1 MSDILTGFNMQGND
15 PIDDRIVSKS
25 ILETL
30 EEYLKRVPV
39 QKRYYGLTFFALD
52 KDNKLRQYTFQTSLI
67 EPTIDDSDDR
77 LDKLQENI
85 DNVDKDLQ
93 DHKNDKS
100 IHKTSEEI
108 RSEIVDADIPDSIA
122 RAQWVIQSIG
132 VAIENIIAG
141 ASTDYDTLKKVQT
154 KIEDL
159 RSEMESQ
166 LYGDDGSGIF
176 KTLEQ
181 VLDFLNEYKDFIIDI
196 PNNFVSKHDIIDNLT
211 TDDAAKVLSARQGKI
226 LSETLTNYFDSAMQ
240 SIRSETD
247 RATNAENRIEAKLD
261 DEITRST
268 NKDENHDNRLTAL
281 ESKSHTQNTD
291 LGTTSSTF
299 QLKYN
304 TGNKIKH
311 ESDAI
316 SVRNSTDTDYV
327 NFIAK
332 NGTFKGDLLVEGKS
346 FVTEAETVEIKDNLL
361 LLNKGEVGSG
371 VTKGMAGLEID
382 RGTEPNYQIVF
393 DESDNRFKAGE
404 IGDIQCLALRD
415 GDDSMKDGMFTSW
428 DSTTKRL
435 KTTNIV
441 PSNQSLFF
449 GDSGEIGLKYASS
462 NFGNILDSPIDSL
475 EISKNAIRTL
485 NISSSADYTF
495 FYSNTAKGIY
505 INNPILGRS
514 FKRAVDLSEVLY
526 HADLINNLTT
536 GGTNKSLTAEQG
548 KVLKSS
554 IDGLNT
560 EIGNVKDS
568 YLPLSGGTMTGTLRL
583 SNNISL
589 ASFLTD
595 NTSINLARVSENNIV
610 MLSTAEVTTRIYSN
624 ASDLTHFRGETGYPI
639 HDTYNLPDPVRLG
652 SDQTFTGD
660 NTFTAGKFN
669 VAGDKSKFSVND
681 IGGLRMYYDY
691 ADDDAGISR
700 YIDFYTKTASDTDYT
715 RRGIFGLYASKSTPN
730 SDYAYIGAGDVGSED
745 AQYRF
750 FPNTLFVPE
759 TFSLR
764 TLSSK
769 RQLIG
774 VDNINNRARFGGPLI
789 PTWIISNNTDLF
801 HSKYTNKSTYSKY
814 KIWDESNLPSP
825 ASTTDLSKYA
835 LLAGDNTFT
844 GSNTFNKT
852 VSVVGTGTIS
862 LNANTGI
869 NYKLVSTSAARSYSI
884 TLGTAD
890 DPHTTSFGS
899 VLTNQEYAYI
909 ALPGTDYGNTPYKF
923 FVDQM
928 TVPNVFRLLTKEGV
942 LLLRKDSNGVQL
954 GSGSSNT
961 FVNSSNSDLTHR
973 KYTAS
978 STYTDYKIWDASNL
992 PSPASS
998 TDLANYLPL
1007 SGGNMSGNIVLDN
1020 GILIQGKDK
1029 NGVSRVIT
1037 GMASGSNIIYFGNVN
1052 SPVAIS
1058 TTASD
1063 ITHVRGTDNYK
1074 IYDSY
1079 NLPNPVQT
1087 SDLADYVVKSD
1098 LDAYA
1103 TKAELGDYA
1112 TKQWVTDN
1120 FSGGGSGSDLLP
1132 ANNTWTGTNTYSKN
1146 VVLANNIKLISSKTD
1161 GTFVNLIQEDSS
1173 NNLIIGNGSPV
1184 RIYGEGNLAHYIG
1197 SSAYTV
1203 YDTFNLPNPVQTSDL
1218 ESYAT
1223 KTWVGEQGYL
1233 TNSSLSGYATQQ
1245 WVKDQEYITGADIP
1259 PIVIANSGSGNAVT
1273 SITATGHALTVTK
1286 GATYLTQ
1293 SSLAGYAT
1301 EAWVTNKGYLTSS
1314 SLDGY
1319 AKTTDLASYLPLA
1332 GGTMTGAINFSSSQI
1347 LTLENKPLVA
1357 YDSTSNYVNIG
1368 GYSLNSRL
1376 FFLTSQTDLQ
1386 HYRKN
1391 DGELAG
1397 TSYKIWDAYNV
1408 SRPLDYVNGTAGSVT
1423 SVYTRNLNL
1432 NGTNYPF
1439 IGTGTSVVTLFAPTT
1454 AGTSGQVLQSQ
1465 GAGKAP
1471 IWVDG
1476 GTGGG
1481 VQLSDTNVWTGL
1493 NTFQGGL
1500 KTSDGTNSY
1509 DVWDKNNL
1517 KYVARITPSNL
1528 GYALSF
1534 YTTTAGWR
1542 DFDDLC
1548 INNLMPNASKTI
1560 EQGGAGFVGQYESAY
1575 ASAEIKDIVT
1585 QNIFAS
1591 GGKNLSNVS
1600 TGASLLGNE
1609 TNAFKSAHIG
1619 EVNTN
1624 TVKSADGKSLLNFKT
1639 DGVYMIANSGTEYK
1653 LATLNDISGGGSSV
1667 SLDGN
1672 NTWTGVNIFSGTG
1685 LVTNQYDSGN
1695 TEIPATANYSI
1706 RLACS
1711 GSYNN
1716 YGFGAVKSDEIQNKK
1731 SYAFIQTPSA
1741 FFTFDNSGS
1750 LYTTIGNTKYEF
1762 WNKQNLAK
1770 PIIYNTNS
1778 DGDGV
1783 LYKGDSTSNRIDSLE
1798 LVGILPPTNNAV
1810 TLSNGGTGGF
1820 GNVNNAY
1827 AEAYIGNV
1835 HANNVTTT
1843 TIVVPGSEN
1852 YFEFKEDGLY
1862 FWDII
1867 NQKKYKLTMQDVS

>member
-93 DHKNDKS
+93 DHKNNKS

-181 VLDFLNEYKDFIIDI
+181 VLGFLNQYKDFIVDI
-196 PNNFVSKHDIIDNLT
+196 PNNFVSKTDIIDNLT
-211 TDDAAKVLSARQGKI
+211 TDDATKVLSARQGKI

-268 NKDENHDNRLTAL
+268 NKDENHDNRLTVL

-316 SVRNSTDTDYV
+316 SVRNSADTDYV

-415 GDDSMKDGMFTSW
+415 GDDSMTGGMFTSW

-441 PSNQSLFF
+441 PSDQKLSF
-449 GDSGEIGLKYASS
+449 GDNGDIELKYSLSKMGEIFTSA
-462 NFGNILDSPIDSL
+462 IPI
-475 EISKNAIRTL
+475 L
-485 NISSSADYTF
+485 NIGRKSSGYPHIEFGLSSRHTVVYTDAL
-495 FYSNTAKGIY
+495 NGIY
-505 INNPILGRS
+505 LQNQVLGRT
-514 FKRAVDLSEVLY
+514 FKRATDLSEVLY
-526 HADLINNLTT
+526 HADIVNNLTS
-536 GGTNKSLTAEQG
+536 GGTNKVLSAEQG
-548 KVLKSS
+548 KLLQNS
-554 IDGLNT
+554 IDGL
-560 EIGNVKDS
+560 S
-568 YLPLSGGTMTGTLRL
+568 
-583 SNNISL
+583 
-589 ASFLTD
+589 
-595 NTSINLARVSENNIV
+595 
-610 MLSTAEVTTRIYSN
+610 
-624 ASDLTHFRGETGYPI
+624 
-639 HDTYNLPDPVRLG
+639 
-652 SDQTFTGD
+652 
-660 NTFTAGKFN
+660 
-669 VAGDKSKFSVND
+669 
-681 IGGLRMYYDY
+681 
-691 ADDDAGISR
+691 
-700 YIDFYTKTASDTDYT
+700 
-715 RRGIFGLYASKSTPN
+715 
-730 SDYAYIGAGDVGSED
+730 
-745 AQYRF
+745 
-750 FPNTLFVPE
+750 
-759 TFSLR
+759 
-764 TLSSK
+764 
-769 RQLIG
+769 
-774 VDNINNRARFGGPLI
+774 
-789 PTWIISNNTDLF
+789 
-801 HSKYTNKSTYSKY
+801 
-814 KIWDESNLPSP
+814 
-825 ASTTDLSKYA
+825 TDLSKYA
-835 LLAGDNTFT
+835 LLAGNNTFS
-844 GSNTFNKT
+844 GSNTFALNKFQ
-852 VSVVGTGTIS
+852 VGTGS
-862 LNANTGI
+862 LFRVNADANLIVNGIVTGGWNKELVYYSREASSSTAVKRGAFGI
-869 NYKLVSTSAARSYSI
+869 KADGATEPLDTDYLYLSVGKVDWRSAQYKFQANKLIVPSTWRLRTPSDFNLIKVDGVNEVRFGSYNIPNYLVS
-884 TLGTAD
+884 
-890 DPHTTSFGS
+890 
-899 VLTNQEYAYI
+899 N
-909 ALPGTDYGNTPYKF
+909 NT
-923 FVDQM
+923 
-928 TVPNVFRLLTKEGV
+928 
-942 LLLRKDSNGVQL
+942 
-954 GSGSSNT
+954 
-961 FVNSSNSDLTHR
+961 
-973 KYTAS
+973 
-978 STYTDYKIWDASNL
+978 
-992 PSPASS
+992 
-998 TDLANYLPL
+998 
-1007 SGGNMSGNIVLDN
+1007 
-1020 GILIQGKDK
+1020 
-1029 NGVSRVIT
+1029 
-1037 GMASGSNIIYFGNVN
+1037 
-1052 SPVAIS
+1052 
-1058 TTASD
+1058 D
-1063 ITHVRGTDNYK
+1063 ITHVRGSNNYK

-1087 SDLADYVVKSD
+1087 SDLA
-1098 LDAYA
+1098 
-1103 TKAELGDYA
+1103 
-1112 TKQWVTDN
+1112 
-1120 FSGGGSGSDLLP
+1120 
-1132 ANNTWTGTNTYSKN
+1132 
-1146 VVLANNIKLISSKTD
+1146 
-1161 GTFVNLIQEDSS
+1161 
-1173 NNLIIGNGSPV
+1173 
-1184 RIYGEGNLAHYIG
+1184 
-1197 SSAYTV
+1197 
-1203 YDTFNLPNPVQTSDL
+1203 
-1218 ESYAT
+1218 
-1223 KTWVGEQGYL
+1223 
-1233 TNSSLSGYATQQ
+1233 
-1245 WVKDQEYITGADIP
+1245 
-1259 PIVIANSGSGNAVT
+1259 
-1273 SITATGHALTVTK
+1273 
-1286 GATYLTQ
+1286 
-1293 SSLAGYAT
+1293 
-1301 EAWVTNKGYLTSS
+1301 
-1314 SLDGY
+1314 
-1319 AKTTDLASYLPLA
+1319 SYLPLA
-1332 GGTMTGAINFSSSQI
+1332 GGTLTGDLVLSNNNYIKGILSTGTPIQILGLNSSNTISVGNGSYNLLLYTGASDISHW
-1347 LTLENKPLVA
+1347 K
-1357 YDSTSNYVNIG
+1357 G
-1368 GYSLNSRL
+1368 
-1376 FFLTSQTDLQ
+1376 
-1386 HYRKN
+1386 
-1391 DGELAG
+1391 G
-1397 TSYKIWDAYNV
+1397 TSYKIWDASNV
-1408 SRPLDYVNGTAGSVT
+1408 SRPLDYVNGTAGSAT

-1454 AGTSGQVLQSQ
+1454 AGISGQVLQSQ

-1509 DVWDKNNL
+1509 DVWDNNSL
-1517 KYVARITPSNL
+1517 KYPVKYAINSTGT

-1534 YTTTAGWR
+1534 YSKTAGWKEI
-1542 DFDDLC
+1542 DTLTTKYLTSATVKS
-1548 INNLMPNASKTI
+1548 ISS
-1560 EQGGAGFVGQYESAY
+1560 GGDGYIGIGSNAY
-1575 ASAEIKDIVT
+1575 ASAAISEINTNSIYFRGLNSTVLFTNDDDELEYGSSSNYARFNSS
-1585 QNIFAS
+1585 NIRIAYPFVSSS
-1591 GGKNLSNVS
+1591 GGGGGGGGGTTDPSEGGLTISYYPVNQKNNV
-1600 TGASLLGNE
+1600 TERAKIYCTT
-1609 TNAFKSAHIG
+1609 TNLYLKDLAK
-1619 EVNTN
+1619 NTQL
-1624 TVKSADGKSLLNFKT
+1624 DFDT
-1639 DGVYMIANSGTEYK
+1639 DGLYVTTGSTSK
-1653 LATLNDISGGGSSV
+1653 VRLATLNDVSGGGSSV

-1695 TEIPATANYSI
+1695 TEIPATASYSI

-1716 YGFGAVKSDEIQNKK
+1716 YGFGAVRSEDRIKQ
-1731 SYAFIQTPSA
+1731 SYAFVQTPSA

-1770 PIIYNTNS
+1770 PVVYNTNS
-1778 DGDGV
+1778 DGDGI
-1783 LYKGDSTSNRIDSLE
+1783 LYKGDSTSNRINSLE

-1810 TLSNGGTGGF
+1810 SLSNGGTGGF
-1820 GNVNNAY
+1820 GNINNAY
-1827 AEAYIGNV
+1827 AESYIGAMYTNEIRTFI
-1835 HANNVTTT
+1835 NNDMTTT
-1843 TIVVPGSEN
+1843 VNLTMNNNGV
-1852 YFEFKEDGLY
+1852 YFTNANGTL
-1862 FWDII
+1862 
-1867 NQKKYKLTMQDVS
+1867 YKLTMEAVS

>member
-1 MSDILTGFNMQGND
+1 MIKNLGQVAAIYVGKTAPRNANMIWLDNTVIPYVFKSYNGEEWTEIPTGAWVETYVNGWLVSLQQGTVTTDDDYLLINSGGVNYKMTVRDFVKSSVGNPLDFKGVIRTDSDFPN
-15 PIDDRIVSKS
+15 PS
-25 ILETL
+25 TL
-30 EEYLKRVPV
+30 EGGDMYIIITEPAGGTVTDPYSGKTFSDSEKIVWDSVINSWASLGKIDVKVDLSTTYSATEVTIHSSAGKETTVVGVTDDNAGVMVPV
-39 QKRYYGLTFFALD
+39 QKKWLDSLSNGSTLTPQGSSTAPYHKHRYSDIVDRIISQQVTGDSAINPMSQKATTEALNLKLD
-52 KDNKLRQYTFQTSLI
+52 KS
-67 EPTIDDSDDR
+67 SV
-77 LDKLQENI
+77 LQ
-85 DNVDKDLQ
+85 V
-93 DHKNDKS
+93 S
-100 IHKTSEEI
+100 
-108 RSEIVDADIPDSIA
+108 
-122 RAQWVIQSIG
+122 G
-132 VAIENIIAG
+132 V
-141 ASTDYDTLKKVQT
+141 S
-154 KIEDL
+154 
-159 RSEMESQ
+159 
-166 LYGDDGSGIF
+166 
-176 KTLEQ
+176 
-181 VLDFLNEYKDFIIDI
+181 
-196 PNNFVSKHDIIDNLT
+196 T
-211 TDDAAKVLSARQGKI
+211 TDVMSQKAV
-226 LSETLTNYFDSAMQ
+226 T
-240 SIRSETD
+240 
-247 RATNAENRIEAKLD
+247 
-261 DEITRST
+261 
-268 NKDENHDNRLTAL
+268 
-281 ESKSHTQNTD
+281 
-291 LGTTSSTF
+291 
-299 QLKYN
+299 
-304 TGNKIKH
+304 
-311 ESDAI
+311 DAI
-316 SVRNSTDTDYV
+316 QT
-327 NFIAK
+327 
-332 NGTFKGDLLVEGKS
+332 
-346 FVTEAETVEIKDNLL
+346 
-361 LLNKGEVGSG
+361 
-371 VTKGMAGLEID
+371 
-382 RGTEPNYQIVF
+382 
-393 DESDNRFKAGE
+393 
-404 IGDIQCLALRD
+404 
-415 GDDSMKDGMFTSW
+415 
-428 DSTTKRL
+428 
-435 KTTNIV
+435 
-441 PSNQSLFF
+441 
-449 GDSGEIGLKYASS
+449 
-462 NFGNILDSPIDSL
+462 
-475 EISKNAIRTL
+475 
-485 NISSSADYTF
+485 
-495 FYSNTAKGIY
+495 
-505 INNPILGRS
+505 
-514 FKRAVDLSEVLY
+514 
-526 HADLINNLTT
+526 
-536 GGTNKSLTAEQG
+536 
-548 KVLKSS
+548 LKSS
-554 IDGLNT
+554 VDDKL
-560 EIGNVKDS
+560 S
-568 YLPLSGGTMTGTLRL
+568 RYLPLSGGTMTGTIKLAT
-583 SNNISL
+583 NNV
-589 ASFLTD
+589 
-595 NTSINLARVSENNIV
+595 SINGIGSDGTTNYHIASLDTANRPIFGSPSVGVVIQTKTENILHKKDSGTFIV
-610 MLSTAEVTTRIYSN
+610 
-624 ASDLTHFRGETGYPI
+624 
-639 HDTYNLPDPVRLG
+639 HDTSNLLDPAKL
-652 SDQTFTGD
+652 SADQTFTGD
-660 NTFTAGKFN
+660 NTFTVDKFN
-669 VAGDKSKFSVND
+669 VVGDKSKFLVNNV
-681 IGGLRMYYDY
+681 GGLRMYYDY
-691 ADDDAGISR
+691 ADDDVGISR
-700 YIDFYTKTASDTDYT
+700 YLDFYTKTSSDTDYT
-715 RRGIFGLYASKSTPN
+715 RRGVLGLYASKSVPN
-730 SDYAYIGAGDVGSED
+730 SDYAYIGAGNVGSED

-750 FPNTLFVPE
+750 YPNILYIPE
-759 TFSLR
+759 TFYLR
-764 TLSSK
+764 TITSR
-769 RQLIG
+769 RQLIR
-774 VDNINNRARFGGPLI
+774 VDNINNRAGFGGPLI

-801 HSKYTNKSTYSKY
+801 HSKYTNQSTHSEY

-852 VSVVGTGTIS
+852 VSVVGSGTIS
-862 LNANTGI
+862 LNPNTGI
-869 NYKLVSTSAARSYSI
+869 NYKLVSTSAARGYSI

-890 DPHTTSFGS
+890 DPHTTTFGS

-909 ALPGTDYGNTPYKF
+909 ALPGTDYGSTPYRF
-923 FVDQM
+923 LIDQM

-961 FVNSSNSDLTHR
+961 FVNSFNSDLTHR

-1020 GILIQGKDK
+1020 SVVISGKEMD
-1029 NGVSRVIT
+1029 GTVSPIVF
-1037 GMASGSNIIYFGNVN
+1037 MSGSNILTIG
-1052 SPVAIS
+1052 S
-1058 TTASD
+1058 TANKNTILQTGAYD
-1063 ITHVRGTDNYK
+1063 LLHNRAGTQYK
-1074 IYDSY
+1074 FYDSY

-1120 FSGGGSGSDLLP
+1120 FSGGGSGADLLP
-1132 ANNTWTGTNTYSKN
+1132 SDNTWSGTNTYGKN
-1146 VVLANNIKLISSKTD
+1146 VVLANNVKLISSKTN

-1184 RIYGEGNLAHYIG
+1184 KIYGEGNLAHYIG

-1218 ESYAT
+1218 NSYLT
-1223 KTWVGEQGYL
+1223 KTEASTTYYPIGGRGFLSFDASGRPIMNNNQGYSVRDKNSTAREVL
-1233 TNSSLSGYATQQ
+1233 WMDAVNNLSLGNTSSWTLPSITFRATNVYWGNSLLATQ
-1245 WVKDQEYITGADIP
+1245 
-1259 PIVIANSGSGNAVT
+1259 S
-1273 SITATGHALTVTK
+1273 
-1286 GATYLTQ
+1286 
-1293 SSLAGYAT
+1293 
-1301 EAWVTNKGYLTSS
+1301 WVTNKNYLTSS

-1319 AKTTDLASYLPLA
+1319 AKTTDLSSYLPLI
-1332 GGTMTGAINFSSSQI
+1332 GGSMIGAINFNSSQI

-1408 SRPLDYVNGTAGSVT
+1408 SSPLDYMKGTAGQVVSV
-1423 SVYTRNLNL
+1423 SGKEISI
-1432 NGTNYPF
+1432 NGVNQTHIVLGLGGNG
-1439 IGTGTSVVTLFAPTT
+1439 ITLFAPTT
-1454 AGTSGQVLQSQ
+1454 AGISGQVLQSQ

-1509 DVWDKNNL
+1509 DIWDKNNL

-1548 INNLMPNASKTI
+1548 VNNLMPNASKTI
-1560 EQGGAGFVGQYESAY
+1560 EQGGVGFVGQYESAY

-1600 TGASLLGNE
+1600 TGASFLGNE
-1609 TNAFKSAHIG
+1609 SNAFKSAYIG

-1653 LATLNDISGGGSSV
+1653 LATLNDVSGGGSSV

-1685 LVTNQYDSGN
+1685 SVTNQYDSGN

-1711 GSYNN
+1711 GSYDN
-1716 YGFGAVKSDEIQNKK
+1716 YGFGAVRLENRVKQ
-1731 SYAFIQTPSA
+1731 SYAFIQTPAA

-1770 PIIYNTNS
+1770 PVVYNTNS
-1778 DGDGV
+1778 DGDGI
-1783 LYKGDSTSNRIDSLE
+1783 LYKGDSTANRIDSLE

-1810 TLSNGGTGGF
+1810 TLSNGGTGGL
-1820 GNVNNAY
+1820 GNVDNAY

-1835 HANNVTTT
+1835 HANNVTTA

-1852 YFEFKEDGLY
+1852 YFEFKEDGLHFY
-1862 FWDII
+1862 DMVNQEEYKI
-1867 NQKKYKLTMQDVS
+1867 NMTKV

>member
-268 NKDENHDNRLTAL
+268 NKDENHDSRLNTL
-281 ESKSHTQNTD
+281 EGKSHTQNTD
-291 LGTTSSTF
+291 LGTTNSAF

-316 SVRNSTDTDYV
+316 SVRNSADTDYV

-332 NGTFKGDLLVEGKS
+332 NATFKGDLLVEGKS

-371 VTKGMAGLEID
+371 VTKGIAGLEID

-441 PSNQSLFF
+441 PETTPLLFGNSNLKQNSEAHVFKGSNLYAFKF
-449 GDSGEIGLKYASS
+449 SNASGSMWNVSGEMNW
-462 NFGNILDSPIDSL
+462 NFDTNKQAFCFWKPLV
-475 EISKNAIRTL
+475 
-485 NISSSADYTF
+485 
-495 FYSNTAKGIY
+495 GIT
-505 INNPILGRS
+505 
-514 FKRAVDLSEVLY
+514 FKRESDLSEVLY
-526 HADLINNLTT
+526 HADLVNNLTT
-536 GGTNKSLTAEQG
+536 GGTNKPLTAEQG
-548 KVLKSS
+548 KVLKTS
-554 IDGLNT
+554 IDGINT
-560 EIGNVKDS
+560 EISSIRNS
-568 YLPLSGGTMTGTLRL
+568 YLPLSGGTMTGNIVFTNGLGISGIGSDGNSRNL
-583 SNNISL
+583 IGSVKNSN
-589 ASFLTD
+589 
-595 NTSINLARVSENNIV
+595 RVSVGN
-610 MLSTAEVTTRIYSN
+610 TASPLTISSGDVTLIHARGSKSYDIYD
-624 ASDLTHFRGETGYPI
+624 A
-639 HDTYNLPDPVRLG
+639 YNLPDPAKL
-652 SDQTFTGD
+652 SADQTFTGT
-660 NTFTAGKFN
+660 NNFTAGKFN
-669 VAGDKSKFSVND
+669 VTGDKSKFSVNGV
-681 IGGLRMYYDY
+681 GGLRIYYDY
-691 ADDDAGISR
+691 ADDEAGISR
-700 YIDFYTKTASDTDYT
+700 YLDFYTKTSSDTDYT

-750 FPNTLFVPE
+750 YHNTLYIPE
-759 TFSLR
+759 TFYLR
-764 TLSSK
+764 TSSLK

-774 VDNINNRARFGGPLI
+774 VDNINNRARFGGPSI

-801 HSKYTNKSTYSKY
+801 HSKYTNQSTHSEY

-852 VSVVGTGTIS
+852 VNIARKNGTIS
-862 LNANTGI
+862 LNPIDSIKYVYPTNEVSRA
-869 NYKLVSTSAARSYSI
+869 LVFIFGTDSDKSFEFGGYYSQNNNI
-884 TLGTAD
+884 K
-890 DPHTTSFGS
+890 
-899 VLTNQEYAYI
+899 QAYI
-909 ALPGTDYGNTPYKF
+909 ALPGKTYDNAEYRFRDGAF
-923 FVDQM
+923 I
-928 TVPNVFRLLTKEGV
+928 VPNVFDIITANGT
-942 LLLRKDSNGVQL
+942 LLLRRDGDGVQF
-954 GSGSSNT
+954 GSNDFNNFLLSNNT
-961 FVNSSNSDLTHR
+961 DLTHR

-992 PSPASS
+992 P
-998 TDLANYLPL
+998 
-1007 SGGNMSGNIVLDN
+1007 
-1020 GILIQGKDK
+1020 
-1029 NGVSRVIT
+1029 
-1037 GMASGSNIIYFGNVN
+1037 
-1052 SPVAIS
+1052 
-1058 TTASD
+1058 
-1063 ITHVRGTDNYK
+1063 
-1074 IYDSY
+1074 
-1079 NLPNPVQT
+1079 NPVQT
-1087 SDLADYVVKSD
+1087 SDLA
-1098 LDAYA
+1098 
-1103 TKAELGDYA
+1103 DYA

-1132 ANNTWTGTNTYSKN
+1132 ANNTWSGTNTYTKN
-1146 VVLANNIKLISSKTD
+1146 VVLANNIKLISSKVD
-1161 GTFVNLIQEDSS
+1161 GTSVNLIQEDSS
-1173 NNLIIGNGSPV
+1173 NNLIVGNGSPV
-1184 RIYGEGNLAHYIG
+1184 RIYGGGNLTHYIG
-1197 SSAYTV
+1197 SSAYTI
-1203 YDTFNLPNPVQTSDL
+1203 YDTSNLPNPVQTSDL

-1368 GYSLNSRL
+1368 SYSLNSRL

-1408 SRPLDYVNGTAGSVT
+1408 SSPLDYMKGTAGQVASV
-1423 SVYTRNLNL
+1423 SGKEISI
-1432 NGTNYPF
+1432 NGVNQTHIVLGLGGNG
-1439 IGTGTSVVTLFAPTT
+1439 ITLFAPTT

-1509 DVWDKNNL
+1509 DVWDNNSL
-1517 KYVARITPSNL
+1517 KYPVKYAINSTGT

-1534 YTTTAGWR
+1534 YSKTAGWKEI
-1542 DFDDLC
+1542 DTLTTKYLTSATVKSISSGGDGY
-1548 INNLMPNASKTI
+1548 IGI
-1560 EQGGAGFVGQYESAY
+1560 ESNAY
-1575 ASAEIKDIVT
+1575 ASAAISKINTNSIYFRGLNSTVLSTNDDGELEYGSSSNYARFNSG
-1585 QNIFAS
+1585 NIRIAYSFVSSS
-1591 GGKNLSNVS
+1591 GGGGGGGGTTDPSEGGLTISYYPVNQKNNV
-1600 TGASLLGNE
+1600 TERAKIYCTT
-1609 TNAFKSAHIG
+1609 TNLYLKDLAK
-1619 EVNTN
+1619 NTQL
-1624 TVKSADGKSLLNFKT
+1624 DFDT
-1639 DGVYMIANSGTEYK
+1639 DGLYVTTGSTSRVR
-1653 LATLNDISGGGSSV
+1653 LATLNDISGSGGGGV
-1667 SLDGN
+1667 SLSGN
-1672 NTWTGVNIFSGTG
+1672 NTWTGTNTFNKPVVARNISPGDNYSMQDGGRGSLGTESDCYNKIYSKNISTDLIFGGTNASYLKLTNMGFEYSAASNG
-1685 LVTNQYDSGN
+1685 LVFQF
-1695 TEIPATANYSI
+1695 
-1706 RLACS
+1706 LM
-1711 GSYNN
+1711 
-1716 YGFGAVKSDEIQNKK
+1716 
-1731 SYAFIQTPSA
+1731 
-1741 FFTFDNSGS
+1741 
-1750 LYTTIGNTKYEF
+1750 
-1762 WNKQNLAK
+1762 
-1770 PIIYNTNS
+1770 
-1778 DGDGV
+1778 
-1783 LYKGDSTSNRIDSLE
+1783 
-1798 LVGILPPTNNAV
+1798 
-1810 TLSNGGTGGF
+1810 
-1820 GNVNNAY
+1820 
-1827 AEAYIGNV
+1827 EA
-1835 HANNVTTT
+1835 
-1843 TIVVPGSEN
+1843 
-1852 YFEFKEDGLY
+1852 DGLY
-1862 FWDII
+1862 IQII
-1867 NQKKYKLTMQDVS
+1867 NPDSGDLTKYKVDMTVVS

>member
-93 DHKNDKS
+93 EHKNDKS

-132 VAIENIIAG
+132 VAIENIIDG
-141 ASTDYDTLKKVQT
+141 ASTDYNTLKKVQT
-154 KIEDL
+154 KIEEL

-181 VLDFLNEYKDFIIDI
+181 VLDFLNEYKDFIVDI

-211 TDDAAKVLSARQGKI
+211 TDDATKVLSARQGKI

-261 DEITRST
+261 AEITRST
-268 NKDENHDNRLTAL
+268 NKDENHDSRLNAL

-316 SVRNSTDTDYV
+316 SVRNSADTDYV

-332 NGTFKGDLLVEGKS
+332 NATFKGDLLVEGKS

-382 RGTEPNYQIVF
+382 RGTEPNYQIIF

-449 GDSGEIGLKYASS
+449 GDRGEIGLKYASS
-462 NFGNILDSPIDSL
+462 NFGNILDNPIGSL
-475 EISKNAIRTL
+475 EIGAIRTL
-485 NISSSADYTF
+485 NISSSSDYTF

-505 INNPILGRS
+505 INNHILGRS
-514 FKRAVDLSEVLY
+514 FKRATDLSEVLY
-526 HADLINNLTT
+526 TANLVNNLTT
-536 GGTNKSLTAEQG
+536 GGANKPLTAEQG

-610 MLSTAEVTTRIYSN
+610 VLSTAGVTTRIYSN
-624 ASDLTHFRGETGYPI
+624 ASDLTHFRGATGYPI
-639 HDTYNLPDPVRLG
+639 HDTYNLPDPAKL
-652 SDQTFTGD
+652 SADQTFTGT
-660 NTFTAGKFN
+660 NNFMAGKFN
-669 VAGDKSKFSVND
+669 VTGDKSKFSVNNV
-681 IGGLRMYYDY
+681 GGLRMYYDFT
-691 ADDDAGISR
+691 DDDAGISR
-700 YIDFYTKTASDTDYT
+700 YLDFYIKSSSDTDYT

-730 SDYAYIGAGDVGSED
+730 SDYAYIGAGNVGSAD

-750 FPNTLFVPE
+750 FTGTMQVPNIWSMNLKSGSALLQSDVT
-759 TFSLR
+759 
-764 TLSSK
+764 
-769 RQLIG
+769 
-774 VDNINNRARFGGPLI
+774 NIYLAA
-789 PTWIISNNTDLF
+789 SNKNTRIRSNDSDLY
-801 HSKYTNKSTYSKY
+801 HRKTTTGSTTDY

-835 LLAGDNTFT
+835 LLAGNNTFT
-844 GSNTFNKT
+844 GSNTFNNT
-852 VSVVGTGTIS
+852 VSVVNSGTIS
-862 LNANTGI
+862 LNPNTGI
-869 NYKLVSTSAARSYSI
+869 NYKLVSTSAARGYSI
-884 TLGTAD
+884 TLGTAN
-890 DPHTTSFGS
+890 DPHTTTFGS

-923 FVDQM
+923 LIDQM

-978 STYTDYKIWDASNL
+978 STYTDYKIWDESNL

-998 TDLANYLPL
+998 
-1007 SGGNMSGNIVLDN
+1007 
-1020 GILIQGKDK
+1020 
-1029 NGVSRVIT
+1029 
-1037 GMASGSNIIYFGNVN
+1037 
-1052 SPVAIS
+1052 
-1058 TTASD
+1058 
-1063 ITHVRGTDNYK
+1063 
-1074 IYDSY
+1074 
-1079 NLPNPVQT
+1079 
-1087 SDLADYVVKSD
+1087 SDLA
-1098 LDAYA
+1098 
-1103 TKAELGDYA
+1103 DYA

-1120 FSGGGSGSDLLP
+1120 FSGGGSGADLLP
-1132 ANNTWTGTNTYSKN
+1132 ANNTWSGTNTYTKN
-1146 VVLANNIKLISSKTD
+1146 VVLANNVKLISSKVN
-1161 GTFVNLIQEDSS
+1161 GTSVNLIQEDSF
-1173 NNLIIGNGSPV
+1173 NNLIVGNGSPV
-1184 RIYGEGNLAHYIG
+1184 RIYGEGNLVHYIG

-1203 YDTFNLPNPVQTSDL
+1203 YDTFNLPNPVQTTDL
-1218 ESYAT
+1218 DSYLT
-1223 KTWVGEQGYL
+1223 KTEASTTYYPIGGRGFLSFDASGRPIMNNNQGYSVRDKNSIAREVL
-1233 TNSSLSGYATQQ
+1233 WMDAVNNLSLGNTSSWTLPSITFRATNVYWGNSLLATQ
-1245 WVKDQEYITGADIP
+1245 
-1259 PIVIANSGSGNAVT
+1259 S
-1273 SITATGHALTVTK
+1273 
-1286 GATYLTQ
+1286 
-1293 SSLAGYAT
+1293 
-1301 EAWVTNKGYLTSS
+1301 WVTNKNYLTSS

-1319 AKTTDLASYLPLA
+1319 AKMTDLASYLPLA

-1368 GYSLNSRL
+1368 SYSLNSRL

-1408 SRPLDYVNGTAGSVT
+1408 SSPLDYMKGTAGQVASV
-1423 SVYTRNLNL
+1423 SGKEISI
-1432 NGTNYPF
+1432 NGVNQTHIVLGLGGNG
-1439 IGTGTSVVTLFAPTT
+1439 ITLFAPTT

-1509 DVWDKNNL
+1509 DVWDNNSL
-1517 KYVARITPSNL
+1517 KYPVKYAINSTGT

-1534 YTTTAGWR
+1534 YSKTAGWKEI
-1542 DFDDLC
+1542 DTLTTKY
-1548 INNLMPNASKTI
+1548 LTSATVKSM
-1560 EQGGAGFVGQYESAY
+1560 GAGGDGYIGIETNAY
-1575 ASAEIKDIVT
+1575 ASAAISKINTNSIYFRGLNSTVLFTNDDGELEYGSSSNYARFNSG
-1585 QNIFAS
+1585 NIRIAYPFVSSS
-1591 GGKNLSNVS
+1591 GGGGGGGGTTDPSEGGLTISYYPVNQKNNV
-1600 TGASLLGNE
+1600 TERAKIYC
-1609 TNAFKSAHIG
+1609 TT
-1619 EVNTN
+1619 VNLYLKDLAKN
-1624 TVKSADGKSLLNFKT
+1624 TQLDFDT
-1639 DGVYMIANSGTEYK
+1639 DGLYVTTGSTSK
-1653 LATLNDISGGGSSV
+1653 VRLATLNDVSGGGSSV

-1672 NTWTGVNIFSGTG
+1672 NTWTGTNIFNKPVVARNISPGDNYSMQDGGRGSLGTKSDCYNMIYSKNISTDLIFGGTNASYLKLTNMGFEYSAASNG
-1685 LVTNQYDSGN
+1685 LVFQF
-1695 TEIPATANYSI
+1695 
-1706 RLACS
+1706 LM
-1711 GSYNN
+1711 
-1716 YGFGAVKSDEIQNKK
+1716 
-1731 SYAFIQTPSA
+1731 
-1741 FFTFDNSGS
+1741 
-1750 LYTTIGNTKYEF
+1750 
-1762 WNKQNLAK
+1762 
-1770 PIIYNTNS
+1770 
-1778 DGDGV
+1778 
-1783 LYKGDSTSNRIDSLE
+1783 
-1798 LVGILPPTNNAV
+1798 
-1810 TLSNGGTGGF
+1810 
-1820 GNVNNAY
+1820 
-1827 AEAYIGNV
+1827 EA
-1835 HANNVTTT
+1835 
-1843 TIVVPGSEN
+1843 
-1852 YFEFKEDGLY
+1852 DGLY
-1862 FWDII
+1862 IQITNPDSGGHT
-1867 NQKKYKLTMQDVS
+1867 KYKVDMTVIS